1 MEDRYSES
9 LSNPSSLSLVN
20 FPSVSAILHM
30 LSHMFQ
36 RSQMFV
42 SKRNRE
48 PHIETVVQTGRGL
61 NPRGHSTTNHGNK
74 EEDRVAKDDH
84 LVVRLM
90 AKLQHLL
97 HLPYGIA
104 NKGLHILRRE
114 RHGQQSICDV
124 AHIQV
129 ITSRRQSPTLL
140 GHQAPYEADPKHA
153 STNTGCNSPGYCRPI
168 LLSQPG
174 PRRAPIFPSSAASG
188 YTPRPR
194 SRLTPSSCLFFF
206 FFVFWSLLPGL
217 VPSLSHA
224 TTLLPAAGTS
234 LQLPIF
240 LLLHS
245 SSFSSC
251 CSSSSTFRCIVAF
264 NPPPSL
270 ASSTAAIRPQ
280 RHLVFCFAPQLLRKS
295 AVLDR
300 CKRDRFLLLPRNHSL
315 NPRSLLF
322 NPLINPSL

>member
-1 MEDRYSES
+1 MKKLRIVCGFCTQIVYLPTKKRPRSSMEDRYSES
-9 LSNPSSLSLVN
+9 LSNPSLSLVN

-48 PHIETVVQTGRGL
+48 PHIETVVQTGRVL
-61 NPRGHSTTNHGNK
+61 NPRGHSTINHDNK
-74 EEDRVAKDDH
+74 GEDRVAKDDH

-97 HLPYGIA
+97 HLPHGIA

-129 ITSRRQSPTLL
+129 ITSRRQSPPLL

-153 STNTGCNSPGYCRPI
+153 RTNTGCNSPGYCRPI

-174 PRRAPIFPSSAASG
+174 PRRAPIFPSSAPSG

-194 SRLTPSSCLFFF
+194 PRPRPPSSRRFFSFFF
-206 FFVFWSLLPGL
+206 F
-217 VPSLSHA
+217 
-224 TTLLPAAGTS
+224 
-234 LQLPIF
+234 
-240 LLLHS
+240 
-245 SSFSSC
+245 
-251 CSSSSTFRCIVAF
+251 
-264 NPPPSL
+264 
-270 ASSTAAIRPQ
+270 
-280 RHLVFCFAPQLLRKS
+280 
-295 AVLDR
+295 
-300 CKRDRFLLLPRNHSL
+300 
-315 NPRSLLF
+315 
-322 NPLINPSL
+322 

>member
-1 MEDRYSES
+1 
-9 LSNPSSLSLVN
+9 
-20 FPSVSAILHM
+20 
-30 LSHMFQ
+30 
-36 RSQMFV
+36 MFV

-61 NPRGHSTTNHGNK
+61 NPRGHSTINHGNK
-74 EEDRVAKDDH
+74 GEDRVAKDDH

-97 HLPYGIA
+97 HLPHGIA

-129 ITSRRQSPTLL
+129 ITSRRQSPPLL

-174 PRRAPIFPSSAASG
+174 PRRAPIFPSSAPSG

-194 SRLTPSSCLFFF
+194 PRPTPSSCRFFF
-206 FFVFWSLLPGL
+206 FFWSLLPDL

-251 CSSSSTFRCIVAF
+251 IVAF

-280 RHLVFCFAPQLLRKS
+280 RHLVFLAPQLLRNS

-300 CKRDRFLLLPRNHSL
+300 CNAIVSCPFYATTLLIPVSTL
-315 NPRSLLF
+315 
-322 NPLINPSL
+322 